1 MSIIKINVIIKNNN
15 DKINFNTTA
24 ILRENKIEYI
34 EDNNTITK
42 FDFEKKQLIRTN
54 DIIKMV
60 YYFDKNKE
68 TEGLITLKESNT
80 TVTINITTNKIQR
93 KDHDIKI
100 EYSIENEV
108 FLYQIKEIKWV

>member
-1 MSIIKINVIIKNNN
+1 MSKIKINVIIKNNN
-15 DKINFNTTA
+15 DKINFNKAA

-60 YYFDKNKE
+60 YYFDKKKE

-93 KDHDIKI
+93 TDHDIKI

-108 FLYQIKEIKWV
+108 FLYQIKEIK